1 MTGECIF
8 SSSYF
13 QDKVDNLLENYYAAL
28 ESESCMD
35 RSDDDIGVTLSSVRL
50 LILTTSIAALSSVLF
65 CLQDCNTQKRL
76 APIES

>member
-1 MTGECIF
+1 MYIFIF

-35 RSDDDIGVTLSSVRL
+35 RSESDILM
-50 LILTTSIAALSSVLF
+50 
-65 CLQDCNTQKRL
+65 
-76 APIES
+76 